1 MNGSGKTSDQKVPK
15 VSPSSPTD
23 NGCSKTSAMTKGEME
38 EYCITSTIQ

>member
-23 NGCSKTSAMTKGEME
+23 NGCSKTSAMRKEEM
-38 EYCITSTIQ
+38 EYCITSTTQ